1 MRFQGLTPQR
11 LKFPQRLRF
20 PRLGPPK
27 VEVSK
32 FEVPRLGPQRLRF
45 PGSKIGPTKVVV
57 SKVEIPKVGPPKG
70 NPNVETQSLQHKRS
84 SFKVWKP

>member
-1 MRFQGLTPQR
+1 MRFQGLTPQRLKFKAWPQKVEVPR

-45 PGSKIGPTKVVV
+45 PGWTP
-57 SKVEIPKVGPPKG
+57 KVEVPRLDP
-70 NPNVETQSLQHKRS
+70 QRL
-84 SFKVWKP
+84 